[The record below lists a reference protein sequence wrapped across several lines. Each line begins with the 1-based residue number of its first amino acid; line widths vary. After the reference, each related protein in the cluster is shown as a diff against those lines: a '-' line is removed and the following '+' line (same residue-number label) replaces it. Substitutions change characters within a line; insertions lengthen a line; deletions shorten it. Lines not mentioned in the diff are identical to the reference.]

1 MTKIKI
7 CGLSRVED
15 IETVNEVMPDF
26 IGFVFAKSRRQVSI
40 EKAAELKSLLN
51 PDIKAV
57 GVFVNEELSVIKLL
71 AELDII
77 DIIQLHGDENSDY
90 IKSAKKLGKPVIKAV
105 RVADTLPAA
114 DENADFVLFDK
125 HGENAYGGLGESF
138 DWELLRNYSLPYFL
152 AGGVNIQNLS
162 EALALNPYAIDI
174 SSGVEENGVKSKRL
188 IEQAVKI
195 VRNDF
200 KEDLS

>member
-26 IGFVFAKSRRQVSI
+26 IGFVFAKSKRQVSI

-71 AELDII
+71 AQLDII

-90 IKSAKKLGKPVIKAV
+90 IMNVKKLGKPVIKAV
-105 RVADTLPAA
+105 RVADTLSAA

-138 DWELLRNYSLPYFL
+138 DWELLRNYSSPYFL